1 MVGFDEASIAVSGD
15 TDAGEKS
22 RVMVEK
28 EMEGEERPPSLLT
41 PMLELEPASV
51 AAKTREKST
60 SDDSGLDDSDWT
72 KFKTEFTE
80 KLQTSEDKINTS
92 TLSSGEP
99 FTSPSAFRQQVIID
113 AITSLHSAGRSQE
126 GHKGQSEI
134 NHLPPTFVE
143 SPGRREDDNNDRSEF
158 NHEQGMISPSS
169 NKSVL
174 ALETFE
180 SISETSLDHVLTAL
194 GSSGRPT
201 GDDGGGD
208 DGGASNSAPPPAPK
222 LAWPTQSDTGNKTL
236 MEELE
241 KLSATQSSRTQC
253 TLPVMDERADRLS
266 QGMLVLTVC
275 MCSVMGVKWSEVI
288 KEVND

>member
-1 MVGFDEASIAVSGD
+1 MVGFDETSIAVSGD
-15 TDAGEKS
+15 ADAGEKS
-22 RVMVEK
+22 HVMVEK
-28 EMEGEERPPSLLT
+28 VIEGEERPPSLPT
-41 PMLELEPASV
+41 PMLALEPASV

-72 KFKTEFTE
+72 KFKTEFAE
-80 KLQTSEDKINTS
+80 KLQTSEDKLNTS
-92 TLSSGEP
+92 TLSSDEP

-113 AITSLHSAGRSQE
+113 AITTLHSGGRSQE

-143 SPGRREDDNNDRSEF
+143 IPGRREDDNNDRSEF

-169 NKSVL
+169 SKSVL

-201 GDDGGGD
+201 GDDGG
-208 DGGASNSAPPPAPK
+208 ASNSAPPPAPK
-222 LAWPTQSDTGNKTL
+222 LAWPTQSDTGNETL

-241 KLSATQSSRTQC
+241 KLSVTQSSRTQC

-266 QGMLVLTVC
+266 QGMLVLCVH
-275 MCSVMGVKWSEVI
+275 V
-288 KEVND
+288 